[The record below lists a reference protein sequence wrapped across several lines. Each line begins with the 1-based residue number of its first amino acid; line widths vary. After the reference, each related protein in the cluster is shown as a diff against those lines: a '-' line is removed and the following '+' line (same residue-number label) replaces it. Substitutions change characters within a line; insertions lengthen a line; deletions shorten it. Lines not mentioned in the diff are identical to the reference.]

1 MRIFHAEIPDAEFQ
15 LFHRPGLDLQ
25 TAQLVELDDGRPL
38 QLDLF
43 APLPS
48 GERLPVGMILE
59 AIANRYRA
67 TYRQTGDPEDR
78 NREQVFNRLAKE
90 VRG

>member
-1 MRIFHAEIPDAEFQ
+1 MRIIHVTIPESDFQ

-25 TAQLVELDDGRPL
+25 TAQLVELADEHPR

-67 TYRQTGDPEDR
+67 AYRQTGDPEDR

>member
-1 MRIFHAEIPDAEFQ
+1 MHIIHAEIPDYDFQ
-15 LFHRPGLDLQ
+15 LFHRPGLDLT
-25 TAQLVELDDGRPL
+25 TAQLVELDTEHPC

-59 AIANRYRA
+59 TIANRYRA
-67 TYRQTGDPEDR
+67 AYRQTGDPEDR